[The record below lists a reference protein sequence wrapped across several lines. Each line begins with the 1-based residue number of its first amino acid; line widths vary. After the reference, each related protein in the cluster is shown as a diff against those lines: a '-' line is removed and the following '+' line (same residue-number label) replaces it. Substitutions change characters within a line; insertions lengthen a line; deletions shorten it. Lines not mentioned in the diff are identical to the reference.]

1 LFIFKRYFLKMKFAV
16 LALLGLVTVT
26 QANQL
31 PLEDSVS
38 LYEDVEELDEDL
50 TSLLKI
56 SINRKNAEAIDS
68 AIRPLDNA
76 AMKVAMK
83 QGKIA
88 QKDLMAIAQ
97 SK

>member
-1 LFIFKRYFLKMKFAV
+1 MKFAV

-56 SINRKNAEAIDS
+56 SINRKNAEAIDD
-68 AIRPLDNA
+68 AIKPLDNA
-76 AMKVAMK
+76 AMRVAMK
-83 QGKIA
+83 QSKIA

>member
-1 LFIFKRYFLKMKFAV
+1 LGVKVLKMKFAV